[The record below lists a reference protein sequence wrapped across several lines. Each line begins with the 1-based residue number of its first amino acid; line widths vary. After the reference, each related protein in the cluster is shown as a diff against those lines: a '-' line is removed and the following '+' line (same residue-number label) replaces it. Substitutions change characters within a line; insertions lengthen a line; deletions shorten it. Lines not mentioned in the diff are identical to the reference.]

1 MRFLRLLVVLGTML
15 AAAWAGLARATY
27 PGRDGPAIAFV
38 RAIPPCPSG
47 HCKTVIATVRPDGSG
62 ERHLTSGILDANPA
76 WSPDGTRI
84 AFIHGFPVSP
94 APQVEVMSATG
105 AARKLLV
112 RESRYLHGGY
122 EGFPRLDW
130 LDNRQIV
137 FENHGGTTSRGRYL
151 ELEAVNARGG
161 RVRMLTRLPLNTT
174 GWAIHGRR
182 IAYVTY
188 PQGLFVGPVGG
199 RRHLLT
205 PGPPA
210 NGHHFT
216 FDMEGGGRIDWS
228 PDGRK
233 ILFATNQFV
242 DDSAIAD
249 LYAVDA
255 RTGVL
260 AKIPGKPW
268 LPYAGGVIRGPNW
281 SPGGDKILLNIEYQ
295 KSGFMVMPSSG
306 GSNSG
311 TWIKGQPRMCLGE
324 TCAASSPRWQPRPH

>member
-27 PGRDGPAIAFV
+27 PGRDGPVIAFV

-112 RESRYLHGGY
+112 RKSRYLHGGY

-137 FENHGGTTSRGRYL
+137 FENHG
-151 ELEAVNARGG
+151 EAVGATITHPHGQIFAFDSEAALAAC
-161 RVRMLTRLPLNTT
+161 RVP
-174 GWAIHGRR
+174 
-182 IAYVTY
+182 
-188 PQGLFVGPVGG
+188 
-199 RRHLLT
+199 
-205 PGPPA
+205 
-210 NGHHFT
+210 
-216 FDMEGGGRIDWS
+216 
-228 PDGRK
+228 
-233 ILFATNQFV
+233 
-242 DDSAIAD
+242 
-249 LYAVDA
+249 
-255 RTGVL
+255 
-260 AKIPGKPW
+260 
-268 LPYAGGVIRGPNW
+268 
-281 SPGGDKILLNIEYQ
+281 LLNLRASPLADMARLRQLRPEVVTGQ
-295 KSGFMVMPSSG
+295 TVGSGHFIQLEGPGQGNAMLARVLETSVRPA
-306 GSNSG
+306 G
-311 TWIKGQPRMCLGE
+311 T
-324 TCAASSPRWQPRPH
+324 AV